1 MERTRDF
8 GALANVFFHRIWN
21 GNIEHFVLVLVS
33 HFTCFSLPVVFCSL
47 FLPVYFFPLLSFF
60 VKLRLAFVS
69 ARMRKSLRLGQSRNG
84 PRLWELRAGIWDLD
98 WEQNR
103 TQHVTAAT
111 LVKINKPQNTISS
124 ACKFVVK
131 IK

>member
-1 MERTRDF
+1 
-8 GALANVFFHRIWN
+8 
-21 GNIEHFVLVLVS
+21 
-33 HFTCFSLPVVFCSL
+33 
-47 FLPVYFFPLLSFF
+47 